1 VEEMDNT
8 GKAIVGVAGIAS
20 VAAPADTVQVTE
32 KIMAQAPVDVAPPEN
47 TIQAIGKLHASLVP
61 RVNTR
66 TETVQ
71 HHAKRVQQVSTAQ
84 TMARQDVLVALLV
97 NTKTTMHK
105 LIANCVVLASTKAT
119 TNNLFVMLCLSLVV
133 LPVIIFRVNLLPV
146 HQQGPPPMMVRVKY
160 VRQVMHKNTQALT
173 CVQGVILE
181 ILQKI
186 S

>member
-1 VEEMDNT
+1 MDNT

-32 KIMAQAPVDVAPPEN
+32 KIMAQAPVDVAPPDN
-47 TIQAIGKLHASLVP
+47 TIQAIGRLHASLVP

-66 TETVQ
+66 METVPP
-71 HHAKRVQQVSTAQ
+71 HAKRVQQVSTAQ

-160 VRQVMHKNTQALT
+160 VRQVMHKNRQVLT

>member
-1 VEEMDNT
+1 
-8 GKAIVGVAGIAS
+8 
-20 VAAPADTVQVTE
+20 
-32 KIMAQAPVDVAPPEN
+32 
-47 TIQAIGKLHASLVP
+47 VP
-61 RVNTR
+61 NR
-66 TETVQ
+66 
-71 HHAKRVQQVSTAQ
+71 HAKRVQQVSTAQ

>member
-1 VEEMDNT
+1 MDNT

-47 TIQAIGKLHASLVP
+47 TIQAIGRLHASLVP

-66 TETVQ
+66 TETVPP
-71 HHAKRVQQVSTAQ
+71 HAKRVQQVNTAQ
-84 TMARQDVLVALLV
+84 AIARQDVLVALLV

-160 VRQVMHKNTQALT
+160 VRQVMHKNRQVLT